1 MPSTEARQ
9 VGIMRPRQSL
19 SCVVCRRRKVRCG
32 KEQPACGNCV
42 RINESCEYDSN
53 IPDLASRQAKR
64 KHTNPPSR
72 PERVPSPQA
81 TEQQPLSAWT
91 AQQRHSP
98 SSQSFN
104 IDPPIEADE
113 SSDHPTASHYPLP
126 ASSSGDRQ
134 QSGNTNG
141 SHRPFSHT
149 LSDLGNPFFPPT
161 RPQHQSLTPKSLPL
175 WNTSSQ
181 EDPGHPPQLAIPS
194 LSTSTA
200 GDSGFLTSPKRR
212 RTVENHASVN
222 NQDAVLE
229 HQTHRRKRTAAS
241 VDSATPDVGEDTF
254 RPVGYLSG
262 QKGGRTRHVGN
273 AFWGLIKGHVSL
285 QWIHSSFLTI
295 ADHVAGIAL

>member
-42 RINESCEYDSN
+42 RINENCEYESN
-53 IPDLASRQAKR
+53 TPDLASRQAKR
-64 KHTNPPSR
+64 KHTNPPSHA
-72 PERVPSPQA
+72 ERVPSPQA
-81 TEQQPLSAWT
+81 TEQPLSAWT

-98 SSQSFN
+98 PTLPFN
-104 IDPPIEADE
+104 IDPRIEADE
-113 SSDHPTASHYPLP
+113 SSDRPTASHYPLP
-126 ASSSGDRQ
+126 ASSSVDRQ

-141 SHRPFSHT
+141 SHRPFSQT
-149 LSDLGNPFFPPT
+149 LSDLSNPFFHSA
-161 RPQHQSLTPKSLPL
+161 RPQDLSLASKSLPL

-181 EDPGHPPQLAIPS
+181 EDRGHPLQLATPS
-194 LSTSTA
+194 LPTSTA

-212 RTVENHASVN
+212 RTVENHASAV

-229 HQTHRRKRTAAS
+229 HQTHRRKRTATS
-241 VDSATPDVGEDTF
+241 VDSATSDVGEDTF
-254 RPVGYLSG
+254 RPVGYLSV

-273 AFWGLIKGHVSL
+273 AFWGLIKGHVSP
-285 QWIHSSFLTI
+285 QWNYSSFLTI
-295 ADHVAGIAL
+295 ADHAAGIAL